1 MPGLSFLFKK
11 PWHPARQDNQKQ
23 VFIKESTAQSQL
35 EREAEAA
42 KEVAKEE
49 EMRSYERVGDLA
61 ERDPRTSSLKFM
73 YAQPKAD
80 GDSASSSKASAPPPP
95 VTASGEDDDDV
106 RQFWLKLKGDT
117 SDIWAGPKNVVRKQS
132 ALEKQLGIRTG
143 EYLNRAQ
150 LEERH
155 PRLKNA
161 PVEGGA
167 YTAHIQMNHK
177 PFNDVVR
184 NVKCVRC
191 GEWGHIKGDRECSL
205 LHEVSASDL
214 ARQRQEDP
222 LNAMKRDEFLSEKQK
237 LILCK
242 AVQPKRMAGLHAT
255 TNQSADEL
263 VESDEEGESDPEGD
277 FLATLSRREKKLL
290 LRKLKMPDSSSSDS
304 SSSDSSSS
312 DSDSSS
318 VGDNKHQKRRQGKNM
333 SSSNKGSSKKIK
345 KRLSEGHADQK

>member
-1 MPGLSFLFKK
+1 
-11 PWHPARQDNQKQ
+11 
-23 VFIKESTAQSQL
+23 
-35 EREAEAA
+35 
-42 KEVAKEE
+42 
-49 EMRSYERVGDLA
+49 MRSYERVGDLA

-106 RQFWLKLKGDT
+106 RQFWLKLKGGPAGGYEGTASCSEPTTARDQPSAAAADT

-263 VESDEEGESDPEGD
+263 VESDEEGSPAPVQTTSYWLINV
-277 FLATLSRREKKLL
+277 FTQAKAI
-290 LRKLKMPDSSSSDS
+290 LR
-304 SSSDSSSS
+304 
-312 DSDSSS
+312 
-318 VGDNKHQKRRQGKNM
+318 G
-333 SSSNKGSSKKIK
+333 IF
-345 KRLSEGHADQK
+345 